1 MIKLNSCRPPLSQ
14 FPVIKS
20 TDNSRQKE
28 KSRSREYKHIGR
40 KASMND
46 WSMNHR
52 VNLLVKYW

>member
-1 MIKLNSCRPPLSQ
+1 MIKLNSCKPPLSQ

-46 WSMNHR
+46 WSMNH
-52 VNLLVKYW
+52 